1 MAQPGL
7 MARIFRKGMPPA
19 AEAEPADSE
28 NPLIDDAAVAAPER
42 PPFDLA
48 EKLLIDNVTGLL
60 NMHTAKNPYA
70 FGPDEIA
77 KIKHYRAS
85 TKLVAETLVHRIER
99 EGPSIDALRALV
111 TVKND
116 LAEYNTAQLLVEQM
130 LDIAHSRQEMTQNSV
145 VFMMTDKCNLRCKH
159 CFIFNDAVFKPVP
172 RKSELSSSEYVEI
185 FKSLKRSGRHFD
197 IHITGGGEVFARQ
210 DFEQIMKDL
219 AALKTGFPVSM
230 QTNGHFPE
238 RLRAMLE
245 DDDTR
250 HFFSTIQF
258 SLDGLEATHNGIRGN
273 GNFAKLVESI
283 KVARDFGLETSTIT
297 TILKDNI
304 ESLGEIKEF
313 AATLGIKNHRFQLFF
328 EGAAIALAD
337 ISMASAYITER
348 DRSLVYHDRASPG
361 QGCLA
366 GIRTCIV
373 RPNGSIETCR
383 ESYSGNVPR
392 MVLTD
397 LRTHGLD
404 LPKAMTSIEAYEAMR
419 GVKKCLGCACF
430 TAR

>member
-7 MARIFRKGMPPA
+7 MARIFRKGVPPA
-19 AEAEPADSE
+19 AEEVPVDPETA
-28 NPLIDDAAVAAPER
+28 LIDGAAVAESGR
-42 PPFDLA
+42 PPIDSA
-48 EKLLIDNVTGLL
+48 EQLLIDNVTGLL

-77 KIKHYRAS
+77 KVKRHRAS
-85 TKLVAETLVHRIER
+85 TKLIAETLVHRIER
-99 EGPSIDALRALV
+99 EGPSIDAIRALAN
-111 TVKND
+111 VKND
-116 LAEYNTAQLLVEQM
+116 LAEYNTAQLLIEQL
-130 LDIAHSRQEMTQNSV
+130 LDMARSRQEMTQSSV

-159 CFIFNDAVFKPVP
+159 CFIFNEAVFKPVP
-172 RKSELSSSEYVEI
+172 RKSELSSPEYVEI
-185 FKSLKRSGRHFD
+185 FKSLKRTGRHFD
-197 IHITGGGEVFARQ
+197 IHITGGGEVFARP
-210 DFEQIMKDL
+210 DFEKIMKDL
-219 AALKTGFPVSM
+219 AALKTGYPVSM

-250 HFFSTIQF
+250 NFLAAIQF

-283 KVARDFGLETSTIT
+283 KIARDFGMETSTIT
-297 TILKDNI
+297 TILKENI

-328 EGAAIALAD
+328 EGAEIALAD
-337 ISMASAYITER
+337 ISRASDFISER
-348 DRSLVYHDRASPG
+348 DRSLVYHDRTSPG
-361 QGCLA
+361 HGCLA

-373 RPNGSIETCR
+373 RPDGSIETCR

-404 LPKAMTSIEAYEAMR
+404 LPKALTSIEAYEAMR
-419 GVKKCLGCACF
+419 GVKQCLGCACF